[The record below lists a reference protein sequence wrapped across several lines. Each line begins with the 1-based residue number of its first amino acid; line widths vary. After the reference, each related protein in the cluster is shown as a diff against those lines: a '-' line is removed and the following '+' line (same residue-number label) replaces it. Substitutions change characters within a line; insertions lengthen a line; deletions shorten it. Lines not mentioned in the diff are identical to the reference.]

1 MPAKKSPAKPRANQ
15 GTRPPAKGGR
25 SAAPRRRWWLRIL
38 LVIAALIGLG
48 AAAFAVAVASTS
60 VPTPSDI
67 ATSEA
72 TIVYWNDGTTEL
84 GRLGDSTRRSVP
96 LSAVPIDVQNAVLA
110 AEDRDFYSHGGIS
123 PAGIARA
130 AVSNI
135 RGGGGTQGGS
145 TITQQY
151 AKNAFLTQERSWN
164 RKVKEALLAFKLET
178 TVSKNT
184 ILENYLNSSYFGRGA
199 YGIEAASLA
208 YFGVPASELSI
219 PQGAMLAALLKSPSG
234 FDPNENLP
242 RLKERWNYVLDGM
255 VQQGWL
261 PAGEREGM
269 RFPEIVE
276 QKQKNRLGGQTGY
289 LLNAVTDELVALGFD
304 EQEVQRG
311 GLRITS
317 TFSQQ
322 AVKAAVQSV
331 RRFGP
336 KSGTDGLRIGLA
348 SVEPGTGRVIAM
360 YGGRDFIK
368 DQINNATRPFA
379 QAGSTFKPYALAAAA
394 EQGVPLDSTWP
405 GNSPTTINDYTFEN
419 YGNKSYGTV
428 TLLTATEYS
437 INSAYV
443 TLENDLGVDAVVDA
457 TLRAGIPETTPGLN
471 LEAPDL
477 TFVLGTA
484 SPSALD
490 VAGSYATFAAG
501 GTHARPTFI
510 DAVKGLNG
518 GLLYERANE
527 TSVAFSAD
535 VAHTVSFALN
545 KVVTNGTGRAAL
557 LLERP
562 AAAKTGTTDDNKSA
576 WFTGYTPE
584 LATSV
589 VFAKEDAAGMPV
601 SMSGTGGLESVTGG
615 SFPAAIWTAFMK
627 ATLEGTPVQEFP
639 PPPDGVANAN
649 YCPGVMPED
658 GVIPMGCPTPDVAEF
673 GPSTAPDPTDL
684 PVPTETPDVPLEP
697 VAPTEP
703 TTPTAPAGPDENAPE
718 FGGGG
723 NGNGNGKAPAGGDLA
738 PPQPTV
744 EARP

>member
-1 MPAKKSPAKPRANQ
+1 MPAKKTPSKAARPAPART
-15 GTRPPAKGGR
+15 TRRP
-25 SAAPRRRWWLRIL
+25 RWWLRIL
-38 LVIAALIGLG
+38 LALVALAGLG
-48 AAAFAVAVASTS
+48 IIGFGIAVASTS

-72 TIVYWNDGTTEL
+72 TIVYWNDGATEL
-84 GRLGDSTRRSVP
+84 GRLGESTRRSVA
-96 LSAVPIDVQNAVLA
+96 LSSVPIDAQNAVLA
-110 AEDRDFYSHGGIS
+110 AEDRDFYNHGGIS

-130 AVSNI
+130 ALSNV
-135 RGGGGTQGGS
+135 RGDGGTQGGS

-151 AKNAFLTQERSWN
+151 AKNAFLTQERSWT

-178 TVSKNT
+178 TVSKNE

-208 YFGVPASELSI
+208 YFGSPASELTV
-219 PQGAMLAALLKSPSG
+219 PQAALLAAVLKSPST
-234 FDPNENLP
+234 FDPNENRE
-242 RLKERWNYVLDGM
+242 RLEERWNYVLDGM
-255 VQQGWL
+255 VEKSWL
-261 PAGEREGM
+261 PEQDRARM
-269 RFPEIVE
+269 TFPEVVE

-289 LLNAVTDELVALGFD
+289 LLNAVTAELVALGFD

-317 TFSQQ
+317 TFNQR
-322 AVKAAVQSV
+322 AVRAAAQSV
-331 RRFGP
+331 RKFGP
-336 KSGTDGLRIGLA
+336 KTGTEGLRIGLA

-360 YGGRDFIK
+360 YGGRDFIRN
-368 DQINNATRPFA
+368 QINNATRPFA
-379 QAGSTFKPYALAAAA
+379 QAGSTFKTFALAAAA
-394 EQGVPLDSTWP
+394 EKEVPLNSTWP
-405 GNSPTTINDYTFEN
+405 GNSPTTIKNYTFEN

-428 TLLTATEYS
+428 TLLTATEFS

-443 TLENDLGVDAVVDA
+443 TLEDDLGVDSVVDA

-471 LEAPDL
+471 LESPDL

-490 VAGSYATFAAG
+490 VAGSYATFASG
-501 GTHARPTFI
+501 GTFAQPTFI
-510 DAVKGLNG
+510 DDVKGLNG
-518 GLLYERANE
+518 GLLYERANR
-527 TSVAFSAD
+527 TQQAFSPD

-589 VFAKEDAAGMPV
+589 VFAKEDEAGRPV
-601 SMSGTGGLESVTGG
+601 SMSGTGGLTSVTGG
-615 SFPAAIWTAFMK
+615 SFPAAIWTAYMK
-627 ATLEGTPVQEFP
+627 AALEGKPVQDFP
-639 PPPDGVANAN
+639 APPDGIRSAN

-658 GVIPMGCPTPDVAEF
+658 GVIPIGCPTPDVAEF

-684 PVPTETPDVPLEP
+684 PVPTETPDAELVPEEP
-697 VAPTEP
+697 IEP
-703 TTPTAPAGPDENAPE
+703 EPNRGSDENAPE
-718 FGGGG
+718 FGGGVAPGPG
-723 NGNGNGKAPAGGDLA
+723 NGNGNGKGKGNGGGDLVA
-738 PPQPTV
+738 PTV

>member
-1 MPAKKSPAKPRANQ
+1 MPAKKTHAK
-15 GTRPPAKGGR
+15 R
-25 SAAPRRRWWLRIL
+25 SATTRSASARRSAPPRRRWWLRIL
-38 LVIAALIGLG
+38 LAAVALIGLG
-48 AAAFAVAVASTS
+48 AAGFAIAVAATT
-60 VPTPSDI
+60 VPTASDI

-96 LSAVPIDVQNAVLA
+96 LSQVPIDVQNAVLA

-123 PAGIARA
+123 PVGILRA
-130 AVSNI
+130 ALSNV

-151 AKNAFLTQERSWN
+151 AKNAYLTQERSWN

-178 TVSKNT
+178 TVSKNE

-208 YFGVPASELSI
+208 YFGVPSSQLTVA
-219 PQGAMLAALLKSPSG
+219 QGAMLAALLKSPST
-234 FDPNENLP
+234 FDPTENRA
-242 RLKERWNYVLDGM
+242 RLEERWNYVLDGM
-255 VQQGWL
+255 VEKGWL
-261 PAGEREGM
+261 EQAQRDGM
-269 RFPEIVE
+269 RFPDVVD

-289 LLNAVTDELVALGFD
+289 LLNAVTDELIALGFD

-317 TFSQQ
+317 TFSQS
-322 AVKAAVQSV
+322 ATKAAVQAV
-331 RRFGP
+331 RKFGP
-336 KSGTDGLRIGLA
+336 KTGTEGLRIGLA

-379 QAGSTFKPYALAAAA
+379 QAGSTFKPFALAAAA
-394 EQGVPLDSTWP
+394 EQGVPLDSIWP

-419 YGNKSYGTV
+419 YGNKSYGDV
-428 TLLTATEYS
+428 TLLTATEFS

-443 TLENDLGVDAVVDA
+443 SLENDLGVDKVVDA

-471 LEAPDL
+471 LESPDL

-490 VAGSYATFAAG
+490 VAGAYATFASG

-510 DAVKGLNG
+510 DTVKGLNG
-518 GLLYERANE
+518 GLLYERANDVE
-527 TSVAFSAD
+527 TAFTPD

-545 KVVTNGTGRAAL
+545 KVVTSGTGRAAL

-576 WFTGYTPE
+576 WFSGYTPE

-601 SMSGTGGLESVTGG
+601 SMSGTGGLTSVTGG
-615 SFPAAIWTAFMK
+615 SFPAAIWTAYMK
-627 ATLEGTPVQEFP
+627 SALEGTPVQAFP
-639 PPPDGVANAN
+639 EPPAGIANGTF
-649 YCPGVMPED
+649 CPQVMPED
-658 GVIPMGCPTPDVAEF
+658 GMVPMGCPTPDVVEF

-697 VAPTEP
+697 IGPSA
-703 TTPTAPAGPDENAPE
+703 TATKGSDENAPE

-723 NGNGNGKAPAGGDLA
+723 GNGGGNGGGGGNGDVA